1 MSTATSKLRIQD
13 LSCQYQGKTIL
24 DGLDLALAENE
35 ILALLGPS
43 GCGKTTLL
51 RAIAG
56 LLPIHQGDIELE
68 GQSLSTPD
76 NLVPTEHRGVGV
88 IFQDYAL
95 FPHLTVAENIA
106 FGLKGRTKAEVQARV
121 AEMIALVKLDDLG
134 DRYIHQLSGGQQQ
147 RVAIA
152 RALAY
157 QPRLLL
163 LDEPFSN
170 IDSQVRGELMA
181 EIRQILRSQG
191 VSAIFVTHSK
201 EEAFAFADRLAIL
214 HEGRVAQSG
223 PAEQLYYQ
231 PSSRFV
237 ADFLGGG
244 NYLDATVATAHEVHT
259 PLGAIQSASPL
270 GYPPQHQGTL
280 LLRPQQLA
288 LEPDNEGSGVVV
300 ARTFAGT
307 YCDYQV
313 EVGPVALAVRSGH
326 IGLELGQRVAVAAM
340 PHALVL
346 F

>member
-1 MSTATSKLRIQD
+1 MSKLRVDALVCEYDGKRILSD
-13 LSCQYQGKTIL
+13 LAV
-24 DGLDLALAENE
+24 ALAENE

-56 LLPIHQGDIELE
+56 LMPVHAGSVTLD
-68 GQSLSTPD
+68 GQVISSAEH
-76 NLVPTEHRGVGV
+76 LVPAEQRGIGV

-95 FPHLTVAENIA
+95 FPHLTVAQNIG
-106 FGLKGRTKAEVQARV
+106 FGLRHWPKAEARARV
-121 AEMIALVKLDDLG
+121 EEMIRLVKLDGLG
-134 DRYIHQLSGGQQQ
+134 ARYIHELSGGQQQ

-157 QPRLLL
+157 KPKLLL

-181 EIRQILRSQG
+181 EIRAILRSQG

-214 HEGRVAQSG
+214 HEGKVVQTG
-223 PAEQLYYQ
+223 PAEELYYR
-231 PSSRFV
+231 PVSRFV

-244 NYLDATVATAHEVHT
+244 NYLDAVVASEHAVST
-259 PLGAIQSASPL
+259 PLGEIESISPL
-270 GYPPQHQGTL
+270 RFPPTHRGAL

-288 LEPDNEGSGVVV
+288 LEPDDQGSGVITG
-300 ARTFAGT
+300 RRFKGT

-313 EVGPVALAVRSGH
+313 AVGPVELAVRSGH
-326 IGLELGQRVAVAAM
+326 IGLEQGQRVAVAAL

>member
-1 MSTATSKLRIQD
+1 MSKLQIQA
-13 LSCQYQGKTIL
+13 LACEYQGKTIL
-24 DGLDLALAENE
+24 NELSLDLAENE

-56 LLPIHQGDIELE
+56 LMSVSQGEIVLDGEP
-68 GQSLSTPD
+68 LSSPQRV
-76 NLVPTEHRGVGV
+76 LPTEQRGIGV

-95 FPHLTVAENIA
+95 FPHLTVAENIG
-106 FGLKGRTKAEVQARV
+106 FGLKAWDKAKAQARI
-121 AEMIALVKLDDLG
+121 AEMVALVKLDGLA

-201 EEAFAFADRLAIL
+201 EEAFAFSDRLALL
-214 HEGRVAQSG
+214 HEGKVVQSG
-223 PAEQLYYQ
+223 RAEELYYR
-231 PSSRFV
+231 PASRFV

-244 NYLDATVATAHEVHT
+244 NYLDATVAGSHEVST
-259 PLGAIQSASPL
+259 PLGVITSASALRHRPE
-270 GYPPQHQGTL
+270 HQGIL

-288 LEPDNEGSGVVV
+288 LEADNNGDGVVME
-300 ARTFAGT
+300 RRFAGT

-313 EVGPVALAVRSGH
+313 KVGLVDLAVRSGH
-326 IGLELGQRVAVAAM
+326 IGLEPGQRVAIAAL
-340 PHALVL
+340 PHSLVM

>member
-1 MSTATSKLRIQD
+1 MMSKLRID
-13 LSCQYQGKTIL
+13 ALVCEYDGKRILS
-24 DGLDLALAENE
+24 DLALSLAENE

-56 LLPIHQGDIELE
+56 LMPVHG
-68 GQSLSTPD
+68 GQVSLDGEVISSAD
-76 NLVPTEHRGVGV
+76 QLVPAEQRGIGV

-95 FPHLTVAENIA
+95 FPHLTVARNIG
-106 FGLKGRTKAEVQARV
+106 FGLRHWPKAEARARV
-121 AEMIALVKLDDLG
+121 EEMIRLVKLDGLG
-134 DRYIHQLSGGQQQ
+134 DRYIHELSGGQQQ

-157 QPRLLL
+157 KPKLLL

-181 EIRQILRSQG
+181 EIRAILRSQG

-201 EEAFAFADRLAIL
+201 EEAFAFADRLALL
-214 HEGRVAQSG
+214 HEGKVVQTG
-223 PAEQLYYQ
+223 PAEELYYR
-231 PSSRFV
+231 PVSRFV

-244 NYLDATVATAHEVHT
+244 NYLDAIVASEHEVET
-259 PLGAIQSASPL
+259 PLGAIHSISPL
-270 GYPPQHQGTL
+270 CFPPTHRGEL

-288 LEPDNEGSGVVV
+288 LEPDAHGSGVIT
-300 ARTFAGT
+300 ARRFKGT

-313 EVGPVALAVRSGH
+313 SVGPVELAVRSGH
-326 IGLELGQRVAVAAM
+326 IGLEQGQRVAVAAL

>member
-1 MSTATSKLRIQD
+1 MSKLTIQ
-13 LSCQYQGKTIL
+13 
-24 DGLDLALAENE
+24 ALACEYDGKRILSDLNLNLEQDE

-56 LLPIHQGDIELE
+56 LMAVQGGEIALDGRVISAAGNL
-68 GQSLSTPD
+68 TPA
-76 NLVPTEHRGVGV
+76 EHRGIGV

-95 FPHLTVAENIA
+95 FPHLTVAQNVA
-106 FGLKGRTKAEVQARV
+106 FGLRQWPKAEAAERV
-121 AEMIALVKLDDLG
+121 EEMIRLVKLDGLG
-134 DRYIHQLSGGQQQ
+134 ERYIHELSGGQQQ

-157 QPRLLL
+157 KPKLLL

-181 EIRQILRSQG
+181 EIRAILRSQG

-214 HEGRVAQSG
+214 HQGKVAQNG
-223 PAEQLYYQ
+223 PAEELYYR
-231 PSSRFV
+231 PASRFV

-244 NYLDATVATAHEVHT
+244 NYLDATVASEHEVHT
-259 PLGAIQSASPL
+259 PLGAIQSVSPL
-270 GYPPQHQGTL
+270 RFPPAHQGEL

-288 LEPDNEGSGVVV
+288 LEPDAEGSGVVT
-300 ARTFAGT
+300 ARRFKGT

-313 EVGPVALAVRSGH
+313 SVGPVELAVRSGH
-326 IGLELGQRVAVAAM
+326 IGLELGQRVAVAAL
-340 PHALVL
+340 PHALVM

>member
-1 MSTATSKLRIQD
+1 MSKLQIQQ
-13 LSCQYQGKTIL
+13 LACHYQGKPIL
-24 DGLDLALAENE
+24 TGLDLTLQENE

-56 LLPIHQGDIELE
+56 LLPVAEGEIMLDGETLSSVQGL
-68 GQSLSTPD
+68 L
-76 NLVPTEHRGVGV
+76 PTEQRGIGV

-95 FPHLTVAENIA
+95 FPHLTVAQNVA
-106 FGLKGRTKAEVQARV
+106 FGLKGWDRDEARTRV
-121 AEMIALVKLDDLG
+121 EEMIELVKLDGLE

-157 QPRLLL
+157 KPRLLL

-170 IDSQVRGELMA
+170 IDSQVRGELML

-191 VSAIFVTHSK
+191 ISAIFVTHAK
-201 EEAFAFADRLAIL
+201 EEAFAFADRMAIL
-214 HEGRVAQSG
+214 HDGQVAQAGS
-223 PAEQLYYQ
+223 AEELYYR
-231 PSSRFV
+231 PANRFV

-244 NYLDATVATAHEVHT
+244 NYLDATVASTNEVHT
-259 PLGAIQSASPL
+259 PLGAIQSASEL
-270 GYPPQHQGTL
+270 RYPPKYEGTL

-288 LEPDNEGSGVVV
+288 IEPDSDGSGVVTE
-300 ARTFAGT
+300 RRFAGT
-307 YCDYQV
+307 YCDYEV
-313 EVGPVALAVRSGH
+313 KVGPVALSVRSGH
-326 IGLELGQRVAVAAM
+326 TGLALGQRVAVAAM

>member
-1 MSTATSKLRIQD
+1 MSKLRID
-13 LSCQYQGKTIL
+13 ALVCEYDGKRILS
-24 DGLDLALAENE
+24 DLALTLAENE

-56 LLPIHQGDIELE
+56 LMPVHAGQVALDGDVI
-68 GQSLSTPD
+68 SAAD
-76 NLVPTEHRGVGV
+76 ALVPAEQRGVGV

-95 FPHLTVAENIA
+95 FPHLTVAQNVA
-106 FGLKGRTKAEVQARV
+106 FGLRKWPKEAARERV
-121 AEMIALVKLDDLG
+121 EEMIRLVKLDGLG
-134 DRYIHQLSGGQQQ
+134 ERYIHELSGGQQQ

-157 QPRLLL
+157 KPKLLL

-181 EIRQILRSQG
+181 EIRTILRSQG

-214 HEGRVAQSG
+214 HEGKVVQTG
-223 PAEQLYYQ
+223 PAEELYYR
-231 PSSRFV
+231 PVSRFV

-244 NYLDATVATAHEVHT
+244 NYLDAVVASEHVVDT
-259 PLGAIQSASPL
+259 PLGAIQSVSPL
-270 GYPPQHQGTL
+270 RFPPTHRGEL

-288 LEPDNEGSGVVV
+288 LEPDAEGSGVITG
-300 ARTFAGT
+300 RRFKGT

-313 EVGPVALAVRSGH
+313 SVGPVELAVRSGH
-326 IGLELGQRVAVAAM
+326 VGLEQGQRVAVAAL

>member
-1 MSTATSKLRIQD
+1 MSKLQIQQ
-13 LSCQYQGKTIL
+13 LACQYQGKPIL
-24 DGLDLALAENE
+24 AGLDLMLQENE

-56 LLPIHQGDIELE
+56 LLPVTE
-68 GQSLSTPD
+68 GHIVLDGEILSSAQT
-76 NLVPTEHRGVGV
+76 LLPTEQRGIGV

-95 FPHLTVAENIA
+95 FPHLTVAENVA
-106 FGLKGRTKAEVQARV
+106 FGLRHWDKGEARARV
-121 AEMIALVKLDDLG
+121 AEMMALVKLDGLE

-157 QPRLLL
+157 KPRLLL

-170 IDSQVRGELMA
+170 IDSQVRGELML

-191 VSAIFVTHSK
+191 ISAIFVTHAK
-201 EEAFAFADRLAIL
+201 EEAFAFADRMAIL
-214 HEGRVAQSG
+214 HDGKVAQAG
-223 PAEQLYYQ
+223 PAEALYYR
-231 PSSRFV
+231 PANRFV

-244 NYLDATVATAHEVHT
+244 NYLDATVASPNEVHT
-259 PLGAIQSASPL
+259 PLGAIQSASEL
-270 GYPPQHQGTL
+270 RYPPKYEGTL

-288 LEPDNEGSGVVV
+288 IEPDNDGSGVVTE
-300 ARTFAGT
+300 RRFAGT
-307 YCDYQV
+307 YCDYEV
-313 EVGPVALAVRSGH
+313 KVGPVALSVRSGH
-326 IGLELGQRVAVAAM
+326 TGLALGQRVAVAAL